1 MDLVSY
7 YTQRDEKLA
16 KFAPCQ
22 IVIKSIGWAV
32 FPQLCSCPLVYHL
45 GLHDRLGVGL
55 DLARSGLLARSV
67 PRSRSTI
74 SINMIIFVTIFLDF
88 IH

>member
-1 MDLVSY
+1 MLFLS
-7 YTQRDEKLA
+7 KGAL
-16 KFAPCQ
+16 
-22 IVIKSIGWAV
+22 GGGAV
-32 FPQLCSCPLVYHL
+32 FPQLCLPKPYRCLLVYHL
-45 GLHDRLGVGL
+45 GLYDRLGVGL